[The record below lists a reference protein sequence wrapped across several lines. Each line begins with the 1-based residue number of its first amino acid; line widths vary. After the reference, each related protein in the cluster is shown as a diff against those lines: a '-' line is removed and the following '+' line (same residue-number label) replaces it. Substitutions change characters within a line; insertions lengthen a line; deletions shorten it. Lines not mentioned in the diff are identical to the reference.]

1 MSHTRSN
8 SSWRPWKML
17 LFAGL
22 LALCL
27 TGCAKQQAAPP
38 ALSYTEMLA
47 MMNQPVENDLSQALS
62 YVPWVGAYDGR
73 VWACG
78 AQAGGFENIAQMEMW
93 VASVEPTGQ
102 DLRSQQLSCQ
112 PSEEMLQLQT
122 EYLTQNPEGS
132 CFTFHE
138 LLQVAFDKDG
148 RPHPLLLD
156 ELLTTD
162 KTTGEFVRVV
172 PGRYTLC
179 TIDEHGNLQ
188 RGPRLQ
194 MPEDEGLFDCR
205 QVQYVGEDVVWG
217 WITAP
222 IGQEIRSSQLLQFSA
237 ADGSCKTM
245 LPLPENVYALDWIP
259 LQNGDL
265 LLCTKH
271 STTHVS
277 ELLVVQGA
285 GGDTPTLGECQPLPE
300 HIQCLTG
307 GFVKPISGQPMDE
320 IYLHSSKG
328 LHRYQPEQ
336 QTVTDLLQWEEYGVD
351 GAQVMWVFCTGE
363 ESFLTLDPRHKMR
376 RITLIDADAL
386 AGRPMVT
393 LGVLDHPNLEELK
406 AQVTAYN
413 AAGPA
418 VYVGIVPYTNAA
430 AAEKGF
436 SSGGEQLYNDILRGS
451 APDILLLPN
460 DMDIDGLVG
469 KGVFIDLYPYLDADA
484 ELARDD
490 FVPGILSACAYNGTL
505 PTVVPSY
512 TLLTAAGS
520 AALVGDTP
528 GWAWQDYDALLA
540 AHPDAVPFYGFAR
553 QNILL
558 YLLQMGGDA
567 FIDRQSGQA
576 HLASP
581 DFVRLLQ
588 ASAAYP
594 TQAADLTQ
602 DPKPAFSDGEALL
615 QVQFVTKWRDV
626 LTLAY
631 LFDGDFTFKGFPGAG
646 TGNPTGSAVV
656 PALRLG
662 VTRYC
667 QDPQA
672 AWQFLRTLLLPGYQ
686 DKLAAPDSTAFP
698 LRQDSLAAAAAT
710 ATRPYEGATP
720 PLFLESADLTD
731 SQLAHWQ
738 QGLTQAQADGL
749 SALLGAQTTLYQYDA
764 TIAAIVWEEAEAFYN
779 GQRPAAEAAALM
791 QARVQTYLDENG

>member
-8 SSWRPWKML
+8 RSWRPWKAL
-17 LFAGL
+17 LLAGL

-27 TGCAKQQAAPP
+27 TGCAKQSENTPT
-38 ALSYTEMLA
+38 LSYAEMLA
-47 MMNQPVENDLSQALS
+47 MMNQPVES
-62 YVPWVGAYDGR
+62 
-73 VWACG
+73 
-78 AQAGGFENIAQMEMW
+78 GFEENPYPVRWGTHGGRIWAYGMQQGGKDWYLASAKPDGTDFQFLPLESFRGEKLKQQW
-93 VASVEPTGQ
+93 AVA
-102 DLRSQQLSCQ
+102 
-112 PSEEMLQLQT
+112 EEAYPDEEIFAANFILGYCFDDVDNLLLVAE
-122 EYLTQNPEGS
+122 EY
-132 CFTFHE
+132 
-138 LLQVAFDKDG
+138 VAFNVMEEE
-148 RPHPLLLD
+148 RMETCYSEH
-156 ELLTTD
+156 
-162 KTTGEFVRVV
+162 F
-172 PGRYTLC
+172 LC
-179 TIDEHGNLQ
+179 TWGEDGTLQ
-188 RGPRLQ
+188 RGPTLQ
-194 MPEDEGLFDCR
+194 LPPEVDGYIFGAQVLNPGEDQTFWVHFEYAEPNTGQFTASAYVRFSAVDGRCREVVALPEGLYAYSHC
-205 QVQYVGEDVVWG
+205 
-217 WITAP
+217 AL
-222 IGQEIRSSQLLQFSA
+222 S
-237 ADGSCKTM
+237 DGSLLIYAIHDNGPTQQNRTQLFLLRTQDGHTTLEPM
-245 LPLPENVYALDWIP
+245 DISTFPEKWL
-259 LQNGDL
+259 GGL
-265 LLCTKH
+265 LYFAPP
-271 STTHVS
+271 
-277 ELLVVQGA
+277 VQGPSDQEFWLWNWDDLYRVDLA
-285 GGDTPTLGECQPLPE
+285 EGE
-300 HIQCLTG
+300 IQ
-307 GFVKPISGQPMDE
+307 
-320 IYLHSSKG
+320 H
-328 LHRYQPEQ
+328 
-336 QTVTDLLQWEEYGVD
+336 LLSWEEYGVN
-351 GAQVMWVFCTGE
+351 GLKLRAVFALSPTQFVLAFQSGK
-363 ESFLTLDPRHKMR
+363 LRTVTLM
-376 RITLIDADAL
+376 DANAL

-393 LGVLDHPNLEELK
+393 LGVLDHPNLKELK

-413 AAGPA
+413 ATGPE
-418 VYVGIVPYTNAA
+418 VYVGIVPYTNA

-490 FVPGILSACAYNGTL
+490 FVPGILSACTYNGTL

-520 AALVGDTP
+520 AALVGDAP

-567 FIDRQSGQA
+567 FIDRQTGQA
-576 HLASP
+576 HLDGP

-594 TQAADLTQ
+594 AQAADLTQ

-626 LTLAY
+626 LTLEY
-631 LFDGDFTFKGFPGAG
+631 LFDGNFTFKGFPGAG
-646 TGNPTGSAVV
+646 AGNPTGSAVV

-667 QDPQA
+667 QNPQA

-698 LRQDSLAAAAAT
+698 LRQDALAAAAAT
-710 ATRPYEGATP
+710 ATQPYEAATP

-738 QGLTQAQADGL
+738 QGLTQAQADQL

-764 TIAAIVWEEAEAFYN
+764 TIAAIVWEEADAFYN

-791 QARVQTYLDENG
+791 QARVQTYLDEND

>member
-8 SSWRPWKML
+8 RSWRPQKAL
-17 LFAGL
+17 LLAGL

-27 TGCAKQQAAPP
+27 TGCAKQPEAPP

-47 MMNQPVENDLSQALS
+47 MMNQPVENDLSQAIS
-62 YVPWVGAYDGR
+62 SIYSWSAYDGR
-73 VWACG
+73 LWACG
-78 AQAGGFENIAQMEMW
+78 FQPGGFDDIAQVEMW
-93 VASVEPTGQ
+93 IASMEPAGK
-102 DLRSQQLSCQ
+102 DLRSQQVLCQ
-112 PSEEMLQLQT
+112 PLSEMLRLQT
-122 EYLTQNPEGS
+122 EYLAQNPERD
-132 CFTFHE
+132 CY
-138 LLQVAFDKDG
+138 LLQEPLQMVFDKAG
-148 RPHPLLLD
+148 CPHLLLL
-156 ELLTTD
+156 ERLATTD
-162 KTTGEFVRVV
+162 EATGFFVLVS
-172 PGRYTLC
+172 PNHYTLC
-179 TIDEHGNLQ
+179 TIDEQGNLQ
-188 RGPRLQ
+188 RGPQLQ

-245 LPLPENVYALDWIP
+245 LPLPENVYALDWILLP
-259 LQNGDL
+259 DGDL

-285 GGDTPTLGECQPLPE
+285 DGDTPSLGETQPLPE

-307 GFVKPISGQPMDE
+307 GFVKPISGQPVDE

-351 GAQVMWVFCTGE
+351 GDQVWRVFRTGE
-363 ESFLTLDPRHKMR
+363 ESFLTLDSRHKMR
-376 RITLIDADAL
+376 RITLIDANAL

-393 LGVLDHPNLEELK
+393 LGVLDHPNLKELK

-413 AAGPA
+413 AAGPE
-418 VYVGIVPYTNAA
+418 VYVGVVPYTNAA

-505 PTVVPSY
+505 PTVAPSY

-520 AALVGDTP
+520 AALVGDAP

-540 AHPDAVPFYGFAR
+540 AHPNAVPFYGFAR

-567 FIDRQSGQA
+567 FIDRQTGQA
-576 HLASP
+576 HLDSP

-594 TQAADLTQ
+594 AQAADLTQ

-626 LTLAY
+626 LTLEY
-631 LFDGDFTFKGFPGAG
+631 LFDGAFTFKGFPGAG
-646 TGNPTGSAVV
+646 AGNPTGSAVV

-667 QDPQA
+667 QNPQA

-698 LRQDSLAAAAAT
+698 LRQDALAAAAAT
-710 ATRPYEGATP
+710 ATQPYEAATP
-720 PLFLESADLTD
+720 PLFWESADLTD

-738 QGLTQAQADGL
+738 QGLTQAQADQL

-764 TIAAIVWEEAEAFYN
+764 TIAAIVWEEADAFYN